1 MTTAGRDSEAPGTE
15 WHELWSLHECVS
27 VESGLGEESL
37 QVRGR
42 WGDVTLRQPSPA
54 VRQALNRMGLG
65 PVSLRNVIGD
75 DSDQAGW
82 EELQRVLERLDPLII
97 RSLRQER
104 GEPLVSVVPLTIRSR
119 FRPAPLAADI
129 PVRLSTY
136 AQLRTDGR
144 KCSIESP
151 LALHRVV
158 LHRAESVR
166 LIAPLISPV
175 TPAVYRAA
183 HAHPVVAA
191 VLEYLVAAGMVVV
204 AESGAGSTPVFAEDS
219 DPRLIGWSPAD
230 MMFHARSTLGRHD
243 HDFGTIFPADGAASA
258 KPASRARVGPGVPLH
273 TPRWADLYVIDPPLT
288 AVMEGQPRRGRD
300 PVTAVQVGELLYRAA
315 RTTSLGASA
324 PGGAAFEFELYLT
337 VRDCVGLER
346 GVYHYDPFTHSLGPV
361 DTDRIAWQEL
371 LRSARVA
378 AGGDDP
384 PQVLITITARFRQ
397 LSWRLEG
404 PAYRLMLMSAGALM
418 QSLYLV
424 STAMCLAT
432 CAIGAVGLDAVAPA
446 LGIDWRLEPC
456 VGHFMVGTHPAASA
470 TAVTACTT
478 LPAATHE
485 RSFHHGVTPGH
496 RDRPRKSLGPNGSA
510 GEVTRRGGP
519 QTEDDRNASQ
529 REDTGATSVES
540 LDSQALFRRPLA
552 VPELSR
558 GRQLARMHPDTT
570 PSGGPL

>member
-1 MTTAGRDSEAPGTE
+1 VTTAGRDNEAPGTE
-15 WHELWSLHECVS
+15 WHELLSLHECVS
-27 VESGLGEESL
+27 VESEPGEESL
-37 QVRGR
+37 LLRGR
-42 WGDVTLRQPSPA
+42 WGDATVRQPSPA

-65 PVSLRNVIGD
+65 PVSLRNVID
-75 DSDQAGW
+75 ECDSDPAGW
-82 EELQRVLERLDPLII
+82 EDLQRVLERLDPLII

-104 GEPLVSVVPLTIRSR
+104 GEPLISVVPLTIRSR

-129 PVRLSTY
+129 PVRLSAY

-144 KCSIESP
+144 ECRIESP

-204 AESGAGSTPVFAEDS
+204 AESAAGSTPVFAEDS

-243 HDFGTIFPADGAASA
+243 HDFGAIFPADGAASA
-258 KPASRARVGPGVPLH
+258 KPASRAPVGQGVPLH

-288 AVMEGQPRRGRD
+288 AVMEGRHPQPRHGRD

-315 RTTSLGASA
+315 RTMSLGVSA
-324 PGGAAFEFELYLT
+324 PGGASFEFELYLT

-346 GVYHYDPFTHSLGPV
+346 GVYHYDPFAHSLRPV
-361 DTDRIAWQEL
+361 DTDRVAGQEL
-371 LRSARVA
+371 LRSASMA

-397 LSWRLEG
+397 SSWRLEG
-404 PAYRLMLMSAGALM
+404 SAYRLMLMSAGALM

-432 CAIGAVGLDAVAPA
+432 CAIGAVGLDAMARA

-456 VGHFMVGTHPAASA
+456 VGHFMVGTYPAASA
-470 TAVTACTT
+470 EAATACTT
-478 LPAATHE
+478 LPRDLAAE
-485 RSFHHGVTPGH
+485 RQH
-496 RDRPRKSLGPNGSA
+496 RRSH
-510 GEVTRRGGP
+510 
-519 QTEDDRNASQ
+519 
-529 REDTGATSVES
+529 
-540 LDSQALFRRPLA
+540 LA
-552 VPELSR
+552 WR
-558 GRQLARMHPDTT
+558 AADCK
-570 PSGGPL
+570 

>member
-1 MTTAGRDSEAPGTE
+1 VTTAARDNEAPSTE
-15 WHELWSLHECVS
+15 WHELLSLHECVS
-27 VESGLGEESL
+27 VESGPGEESL

-65 PVSLRNVIGD
+65 PVSLQNVIGEC

-104 GEPLVSVVPLTIRSR
+104 GEPLISVVPLTIRSR

-175 TPAVYRAA
+175 TPAVYRAVA
-183 HAHPVVAA
+183 HAHPVVSA

-204 AESGAGSTPVFAEDS
+204 AESAAGSTPVFAEDS

-243 HDFGTIFPADGAASA
+243 HDFGAIFPADDAASA

-288 AVMEGQPRRGRD
+288 AVMDGRRPQPRHGRD

-315 RTTSLGASA
+315 RTMSLGATA

-346 GVYHYDPFTHSLGPV
+346 GVYLYDPFAHSLGPV
-361 DTDRIAWQEL
+361 DTDHIAWQEL
-371 LRSARVA
+371 LMSARMA

-432 CAIGAVGLDAVAPA
+432 CAIGAVGLDAVASA

-456 VGHFMVGTHPAASA
+456 VGHFMVGTYPAAA
-470 TAVTACTT
+470 TACTT
-478 LPAATHE
+478 LPASPAATDK
-485 RSFHHGVTPGH
+485 RSFHNGVNA
-496 RDRPRKSLGPNGSA
+496 RP
-510 GEVTRRGGP
+510 
-519 QTEDDRNASQ
+519 
-529 REDTGATSVES
+529 
-540 LDSQALFRRPLA
+540 
-552 VPELSR
+552 SR
-558 GRQLARMHPDTT
+558 YAA
-570 PSGGPL
+570 